1 MSSNLK
7 IGIIIYIILIIQGAI
22 TGTALYIKAKKTA
35 ELYTLLLCH
44 IAIVLWLLLATIEN
58 FSVGT
63 NFFIIAIRLTLIPIM
78 FIGSLLMIFTLHYV
92 GIITPK
98 NNKIIWLI
106 LATPIICY
114 LPLLT
119 NTYLELVIYKTI
131 KNQMVTQWGVLF
143 FVNTAISHIYFLLSG
158 IIIIYKSI
166 QMNIRVKQNIVLVLS
181 VMVSTTLNIL
191 TGTQVIKSPGFDVV
205 PVSFSI
211 VLAVMSLLVFKYK
224 IIDIVPIAYNEL
236 FNQINSAAL
245 IVDREGNIDEYNCIF
260 VDYFNHLFNPRL
272 CTNVYSFLD
281 FINEHS
287 DEKPN
292 IIKIKEFLDSEDGHA
307 YEDTI
312 RINSPDSSI
321 KQYTISIVSLKTSN
335 RNTIGKLIVIKDVT
349 EYRTVTISDERS
361 RLSSELHDSLGN
373 CINIISSNLEYALKN
388 FDGSSEIKE
397 CIEISYAKSTS
408 AFLHLRR
415 IVEELK
421 PIDIEKNGLLW
432 ALQSM
437 FYKLRMKGIHIEFSP
452 NNVDDKLISSK
463 KHGEAIYF
471 ICQEAINNSVI
482 HGRAASIIITLIQ
495 TKHQIKLYITD
506 DGAGCNVIV
515 KNKGLNSMESRI
527 NALGGNLEYGS
538 PSEGGFNL
546 KAVIPL
552 VFEIT
557 DANFNE
563 EVE

>member
-1 MSSNLK
+1 MSTNLR
-7 IGIIIYIILIIQGAI
+7 IGIIIYIILIIQGAV

-44 IAIVLWLLLATIEN
+44 IAIVLWLLLAIIEN
-58 FSVGT
+58 FTVGT
-63 NFFIIAIRLTLIPIM
+63 AYFIFAIRFTLLPVMLIA
-78 FIGSLLMIFTLHYV
+78 SLFMIFTLYYV
-92 GIITPK
+92 NMITPK
-98 NNKIIWLI
+98 NKKFIWLI
-106 LATPIICY
+106 LLPPIICY
-114 LPLLT
+114 SPLLT
-119 NTYLELVIYKTI
+119 NTYMKLVIHNTI
-131 KNQMVTQWGVLF
+131 ENQMVTQWGVLF
-143 FVNTAISHIYFLLSG
+143 YANTIVSHLYFLWSG
-158 IIIIYKSI
+158 TILIYKSLKEK
-166 QMNIRVKQNIVLVLS
+166 IRIKQNIF
-181 VMVSTTLNIL
+181 MVISIMFSAFLNIL
-191 TGTQVIKSPGFDVV
+191 TGTKIIEAPGFDLV

-236 FNQINSAAL
+236 FNHINSAAL

-260 VDYFNHLFNPRL
+260 ADYFNHLFNPRL

-281 FINEHS
+281 FINEYS
-287 DEKPN
+287 DEKLN
-292 IIKIKEFLDSEDGHA
+292 IIKIKEFLDSEDGPV
-307 YEDTI
+307 YENTI

-361 RLSSELHDSLGN
+361 RLSSDLHDSLGN

-388 FDGSSEIKE
+388 FDGSPEIKD

-421 PIDIEKNGLLW
+421 PIDIENNGLLW

-437 FYKLRMKGIHIEFSP
+437 FYKLRMKGIHIEFSH

-463 KHGEAIYF
+463 KHGEAIYY

-482 HGRAASIIITLIQ
+482 HGRAGSITITLIQ

-527 NALGGNLEYGS
+527 NSLGGNVEYGS

-552 VFEIT
+552 VYEIT
-557 DANFNE
+557 DANFKE